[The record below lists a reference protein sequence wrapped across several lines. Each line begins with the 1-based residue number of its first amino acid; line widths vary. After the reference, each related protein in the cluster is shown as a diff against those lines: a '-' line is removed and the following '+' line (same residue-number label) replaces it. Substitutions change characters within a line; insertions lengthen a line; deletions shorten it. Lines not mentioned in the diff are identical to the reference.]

1 MKRTIRNVIVAFVLL
16 MAGLTLFSNT
26 LLNFSL
32 PQVTVERAAPG
43 VLSHVVSGSGTVQVA
58 ETVDLT
64 LDTNWKVDRVLVEKG
79 DKVTAGQTL
88 VTFKTEDARN
98 ELLDE
103 KARYE
108 QKRLGIQKLQD
119 SYIEAQKAGNEQQSR
134 AIMRDI
140 DSARLDLQI
149 QERKI
154 EKLEQQL
161 AQGAEL
167 VSTVTGTVVE
177 LNATEG
183 LPVTGNRPI
192 ARVTNEEKGF
202 QFKTT
207 IDTDQAQYV
216 SVGDP
221 VEIIVASLNN
231 ARLQGVLA
239 EINDPDPTA
248 EGGSGSSVA
257 AASTDGTKELVV
269 DLKDERLKGGE
280 EGELYVSKRMPQA
293 RQTISNAAIREDES
307 GKYVLVL
314 LEKEG
319 PLGNE
324 YYARRAAVTISDSD
338 DTIASIENG
347 ITPLDQIIVSSTKPI
362 QDGDRVVIAP

>member
-64 LDTNWKVDRVLVEKG
+64 LDTNWKVDQVLVEKG

-108 QKRLGIQKLQD
+108 QKRLSLQKLQD
-119 SYIEAQKAGNEQQSR
+119 SYIEAQKAGNELQSR

-154 EKLEQQL
+154 AKLEQQL
-161 AQGAEL
+161 AQGTEL

-183 LPVTGNRPI
+183 LPVTGNRSI

-202 QFKTT
+202 QFTTT

-221 VEIIVASLNN
+221 VEVIVPSLNN

-248 EGGSGSSVA
+248 KGSSGA

-269 DLKDERLKGGE
+269 DLLDERLKGGE

-293 RQTISNAAIREDES
+293 RQTISNAAIREDEN

-324 YYARRAAVTISDSD
+324 YYARRAAVAISDSD